1 MISLKEQSGEYISK
15 GNYHKKLDTNW
26 KYYPVYLAKKKYIL
40 TKCLELN
47 HKGMKFLD
55 AGCGE
60 GVIVDELNGSG
71 VNIIGLDMNY
81 HSKLVKRGDI
91 TKMPFKNNSFDV
103 ILCLDVLEHLDY
115 ITQKKALLEIK
126 RVLKKGGTAIFSI
139 PNIAHFASR
148 FVFLFGKLLRTSAPE
163 RHLGERTASEWK
175 SLLSENFKI
184 NYKFGIFPTFPLIS
198 IITFLTPK
206 NSVFLHKFENILF
219 GKLFSSYCFLL
230 FFETEK

>member
-1 MISLKEQSGEYISK
+1 MIALKEQSGEYRSK

-60 GVIVDELNGSG
+60 GVIVEDLNGSG

-115 ITQKKALLEIK
+115 ITQKRALLEIN
-126 RVLKKGGTAIFSI
+126 RVLKKGGIAIFSI
-139 PNIAHFASR
+139 PNLAHFAGR
-148 FVFLFGKLLRTSAPE
+148 FVFLFGKLLRTSSPE
-163 RHLGERTASEWK
+163 RHLGERTANEWK
-175 SLLSENFKI
+175 NLLSENFKI
-184 NYKFGIFPTFPLIS
+184 KNKFGIFPTFPLIS
-198 IITFLTPK
+198 IMTFLSPK
-206 NSVFLHKFENILF
+206 NSVFFHKVENILF
-219 GKLFSSYCFLL
+219 GKLFSGFCFLVV
-230 FFETEK
+230 FETEK